1 MQSSLHMAIIMDGK
15 GRWAEARGWPRAAGH
30 QAGVSAVRRVVN
42 AAPRCG
48 VGVLTLYAFSSDNWR
63 RPAAEVAGIL
73 GLLQFYLRQESA
85 ALAAAGVRC
94 GFTGRRD
101 RLPRTLV
108 EAMAA
113 TERVTAGG
121 QRLWLRLA
129 IDYSSRAE
137 IERAGAGM
145 AATPA
150 VDVLVRTGGEQRL
163 SDFLLWESAYAEL
176 IFTKVPWPEFSGRH
190 LRRALA
196 RFARRQRRFGGL
208 QATSAA
214 GAGLR

>member
-1 MQSSLHMAIIMDGK
+1 MAIIMDGN
-15 GRWAEARGWPRAAGH
+15 GRWAKARGWPRGAGH
-30 QAGVSAVRRVVN
+30 QAGVSAVRRVVK

-48 VGVLTLYAFSSDNWR
+48 VGVLTLYAFSSDNWS

-94 GFTGRRD
+94 GFIGRRD

-108 EAMAA
+108 EAMVT
-113 TERVTAGG
+113 TESETAGG
-121 QRLWLRLA
+121 QELWLRLA

-137 IERAGAGM
+137 IERGGGAVMAGA
-145 AATPA
+145 PQ
-150 VDVLVRTGGEQRL
+150 VDLLLRTGGEQRL

-196 RFARRQRRFGGL
+196 RFGRRQRRFGGL

>member
-1 MQSSLHMAIIMDGK
+1 MAIIMDGN
-15 GRWAEARGWPRAAGH
+15 GRWAEARGWPRGAGH
-30 QAGVSAVRRVVN
+30 QAGVSAVRRVVK

-48 VGVLTLYAFSSDNWR
+48 VGVLTIYAFSSDNWR

-73 GLLQFYLRQESA
+73 GLLQFYLRQETDG
-85 ALAAAGVRC
+85 LAAAGVRC
-94 GFTGRRD
+94 GFIGRRD

-113 TERVTAGG
+113 TESATAGG
-121 QRLWLRLA
+121 RRLWLRLA

-137 IERAGAGM
+137 IERAGA
-145 AATPA
+145 A
-150 VDVLVRTGGEQRL
+150 VVAGAPPVDLLLRTGGEQRL

-196 RFARRQRRFGGL
+196 RFAHRQRRFGGL
-208 QATSAA
+208 PMASV
-214 GAGLR
+214 AGLGRR